1 MEQNNN
7 NQQQRHFRGKNGEM
21 TGLNK
26 VGPRETDQNSRDAY
40 PHHGKEGM
48 GRRAVNGN
56 RDAQS
61 HNSPPLDKLDKKDE
75 PTLQGQRADHDNT
88 SVVSNDGFSVE
99 ARVKESRFN
108 TFLKRVNKNAVVSE
122 SKIIHRSGIDIPL
135 LMIFILLI
143 AYGVIMVFTASY
155 AYAYNKTG
163 NSYDF
168 IKSQLIFIALG
179 AVLVAFIIFFY
190 DIMMNKKLVPWAVS
204 GYYLLMLAML
214 VLVLIIGRSDGEA
227 KRWIYIGSV
236 SIQPSEFMKG
246 ALIMMMA
253 LYYSVYN
260 KVIKESK
267 GIRSFMMGTVMPML
281 IFIAPVVF
289 LIYLENHASG
299 MIITFLIGV
308 MMIVFGEKRHIFIGT
323 CAVIGITAV
332 TAAIIYLIN
341 LDPNEAT
348 GIGKSI
354 IESYQWR
361 RIEIWLRPENFSLK
375 DDLWQ
380 TAQGMYAI
388 GSGGFM
394 GVGFGQSRQKHMFVS
409 QPQNDFIYTIICE
422 ELGFVGAV
430 AVIILFCALV
440 WRGYVVGKRIP
451 DRFSRYT
458 VWGLTMSIAMQAFLN
473 IAVVTNLIPNTG
485 ISLPFFSYGGSSIIS
500 LMIEV
505 GLILAISRYANKQA

>member
-1 MEQNNN
+1 MEQKNSNN
-7 NQQQRHFRGKNGEM
+7 HNGSAVGQ
-21 TGLNK
+21 TG
-26 VGPRETDQNSRDAY
+26 EYT
-40 PHHGKEGM
+40 
-48 GRRAVNGN
+48 
-56 RDAQS
+56 
-61 HNSPPLDKLDKKDE
+61 
-75 PTLQGQRADHDNT
+75 
-88 SVVSNDGFSVE
+88 VE
-99 ARVKESRFN
+99 ARIKDKKANSIINKVN
-108 TFLKRVNKNAVVSE
+108 TSAVYSE
-122 SKIIHRSGIDIPL
+122 SKIIHRGGIDIPM
-135 LMIFILLI
+135 LMIFIMLI

-168 IKSQLIFIALG
+168 IKSQLIFVAIGIVIIAAIVIL
-179 AVLVAFIIFFY
+179 Y
-190 DIMMNKKLVPWAVS
+190 DYIMNKRLIPLAVG
-204 GYYLLMLAML
+204 GYYALMIAML
-214 VLVLIIGRSDGEA
+214 VLVLIIGKSDGEA

-253 LYYSVYN
+253 LYYSLYN
-260 KVIKESK
+260 KAIKESRGVK
-267 GIRSFMMGTVMPML
+267 SFMMGTVIPML
-281 IFIAPVVF
+281 VFIVPVVL

-299 MIITFLIGV
+299 MIIMFLIGI
-308 MMIVFGEKRHIFIGT
+308 MMVVFGEKRHLFIGT
-323 CAVIGITAV
+323 CAVVGITVV
-332 TAAIIYLIN
+332 TVAIIYLIN
-341 LDPNEAT
+341 LDKETAT
-348 GIGKSI
+348 GIGKKI

-361 RIEIWLRPENFSLK
+361 RIEIWLRPENFSLR

-430 AVIILFCALV
+430 AVIVLFCMLV
-440 WRGYVVGKRIP
+440 WRGYVIGKRIP

-485 ISLPFFSYGGSSIIS
+485 ISLPFFSYGGSSIMS

-505 GLILAISRYANKQA
+505 GLILAMSRYANKKA

>member
-1 MEQNNN
+1 MEQKNSNNHN
-7 NQQQRHFRGKNGEM
+7 SSAVGQTGEY
-21 TGLNK
+21 TVEAKVKDKSFNSILNK
-26 VGPRETDQNSRDAY
+26 V
-40 PHHGKEGM
+40 
-48 GRRAVNGN
+48 
-56 RDAQS
+56 
-61 HNSPPLDKLDKKDE
+61 
-75 PTLQGQRADHDNT
+75 NT
-88 SVVSNDGFSVE
+88 S
-99 ARVKESRFN
+99 
-108 TFLKRVNKNAVVSE
+108 AVYSE
-122 SKIIHRSGIDIPL
+122 SKIIHRGGIDIPM
-135 LMIFILLI
+135 LMIFIMLI

-168 IKSQLIFIALG
+168 IKSQLIFVGIGIIIIAAIVILYD
-179 AVLVAFIIFFY
+179 FI
-190 DIMMNKKLVPWAVS
+190 MNKRLIPVAVG
-204 GYYLLMLAML
+204 GYYALMLAML
-214 VLVLIIGRSDGEA
+214 VLVLIIGKSDGEA
-227 KRWIYIGSV
+227 KRWIFIGSI

-253 LYYSVYN
+253 LYYSLYN
-260 KVIKESK
+260 KAIKESRGFK
-267 GIRSFMMGTVMPML
+267 SFMMGTVIPML
-281 IFIAPVVF
+281 VFIIPVVL

-299 MIITFLIGV
+299 MIIMFLIGV
-308 MMIVFGEKRHIFIGT
+308 MMIVFGEKRHWFIGT
-323 CAVIGITAV
+323 CAVIGITLV
-332 TAAIIYLIN
+332 TVAIIYLIN
-341 LDPNEAT
+341 LDKETAT
-348 GIGKSI
+348 GIGKKI

-361 RIEIWLRPENFSLK
+361 RIEIWLRPENFSLR

-430 AVIILFCALV
+430 AVILLFCMLV
-440 WRGYVVGKRIP
+440 WRGYIIGKRIP

-505 GLILAISRYANKQA
+505 GLILAMSRYANKKA

>member
-1 MEQNNN
+1 MEQKNNN
-7 NQQQRHFRGKNGEM
+7 HNVPTSEHGTGEY
-21 TGLNK
+21 TVEAKL
-26 VGPRETDQNSRDAY
+26 
-40 PHHGKEGM
+40 KEKAG
-48 GRRAVNGN
+48 
-56 RDAQS
+56 
-61 HNSPPLDKLDKKDE
+61 
-75 PTLQGQRADHDNT
+75 T
-88 SVVSNDGFSVE
+88 SVF
-99 ARVKESRFN
+99 RKIN
-108 TFLKRVNKNAVVSE
+108 TDTVYSE
-122 SKIIHRSGIDIPL
+122 SKVIHRGGMDIPM
-135 LMIFILLI
+135 LMIFIMLI
-143 AYGVIMVFTASY
+143 AYGIIMVFTASY

-168 IKSQLIFIALG
+168 IKSQLIFVAIGIGIIA
-179 AVLVAFIIFFY
+179 AIVVLY
-190 DIMMNKKLVPWAVS
+190 DLVMNKRLIPVAVVA
-204 GYYLLMLAML
+204 YYLLMVAML
-214 VLVLIIGRSDGEA
+214 VLVLIIGKSDGEA

-246 ALIMMMA
+246 GLIMMMA
-253 LYYSVYN
+253 LYYSMYH
-260 KVIKESK
+260 KAIKESRGAK
-267 GIRSFMMGTVMPML
+267 SFFMGTVFPMVV
-281 IFIAPVVF
+281 FIVPVVF
-289 LIYLENHASG
+289 LIYMENHASG
-299 MIITFLIGV
+299 MIIMFLIGI
-308 MMIVFGEKRHIFIGT
+308 MMIVFGEKRHWFIGS
-323 CAVIGITAV
+323 CAVIGITLV
-332 TAAIIYLIN
+332 TVAIIYLIN
-341 LDPNEAT
+341 LDKETAT
-348 GIGKSI
+348 GIGKKI

-361 RIEIWLRPENFSLK
+361 RIEIWLRPENFDLR

-430 AVIILFCALV
+430 AVIVLFCMLV
-440 WRGYVVGKRIP
+440 WRGYIIGKRIP

-505 GLILAISRYANKQA
+505 GLILAMSRYANKKV